1 MKINILAHFA
11 IGTLTI
17 QSGFP
22 LAKKWTAIAPDI
34 ENISS
39 RDSMVNNASKR
50 KIMNAARNQSKKFQP
65 WLEMPHNNN
74 MKRH

>member
-34 ENISS
+34 GNISS
-39 RDSMVNNASKR
+39 REFHGK
-50 KIMNAARNQSKKFQP
+50 
-65 WLEMPHNNN
+65 
-74 MKRH
+74 